1 VQPGEQQKLMKLL
14 GKTFDTVVLDTFITG
29 SNAKIFVSNLVCV
42 CEGQWLNSETINVYV
57 LMIEAAAKSTARN
70 VASFS
75 SYFVTKIETEVKR
88 IVQYVSHVNV
98 FVCDAFH
105 QGHSGVKKWTEKFN
119 KESKTLFDLDR

>member
-1 VQPGEQQKLMKLL
+1 MQPGEQQKLMKLL

-88 IVQYVSHVNV
+88 IV
-98 FVCDAFH
+98 
-105 QGHSGVKKWTEKFN
+105 
-119 KESKTLFDLDR
+119 